1 MFLVNPYAAM
11 FEIKLKR
18 DREGLCV
25 SRGSGPDREDAMHCE
40 SVSVQI
46 LLQVAS
52 GYPDKL

>member
-1 MFLVNPYAAM
+1 M

-25 SRGSGPDREDAMHCE
+25 SRGSGTDPEDALRCE